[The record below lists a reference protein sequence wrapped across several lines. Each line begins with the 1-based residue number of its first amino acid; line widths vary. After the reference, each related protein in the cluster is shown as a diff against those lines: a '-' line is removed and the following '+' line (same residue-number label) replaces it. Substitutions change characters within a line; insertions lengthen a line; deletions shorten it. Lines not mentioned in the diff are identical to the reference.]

1 MSNKVVED
9 FLDEDDPISGQK
21 FALVSFLSP
30 ENVLEKKELF
40 FFERFLQSYEV
51 EWKVKG
57 LEEFLASKVT
67 AINKELEDK
76 AVQFEKEDKPDL
88 ASTCRSARVKID
100 AVFEDYHAFVRQ
112 KQKDLNKTKI
122 GTAWDDFLFKEQAKL
137 EEEFHAKNN
146 FRTSIRGF
154 KVRAVARDEKEA
166 EIRAKKLQGSDK
178 YHNIYCSEVGKW
190 TPWDPKPHMVENH
203 EYAQEELNN
212 LMKKYKENEDHK
224 TTFFDEQRKAGI
236 QESKARTASA
246 SGAAVGEQ
254 KTSTMTKVEENT
266 VLSPVEAS
274 TSEEV
279 SKGLFSGPADLVLE
293 RKMAAA
299 AAAATASA
307 SVAATGVA
315 ASAEATTVE
324 EVKAVE
330 TKVEEAKVAGE
341 TTP

>member
-57 LEEFLASKVT
+57 LEEFLASKVA
-67 AINKELEDK
+67 AINKELDDK

-88 ASTCRSARVKID
+88 ASTCRSARIKIY

-122 GTAWDDFLFKEQAKL
+122 GTAWDDFLFKEQSKL

-236 QESKARTASA
+236 QESKARTA
-246 SGAAVGEQ
+246 AVIGEQ
-254 KTSTMTKVEENT
+254 KAVTITKIEENT
-266 VLSPVEAS
+266 VLTPVEVS
-274 TSEEV
+274 TSAEV
-279 SKGLFSGPADLVLE
+279 SEGLFSGPADLVLE

-299 AAAATASA
+299 AAAASA
-307 SVAATGVA
+307 A
-315 ASAEATTVE
+315 AEATTVE

-330 TKVEEAKVAGE
+330 TKVEEAKVA
-341 TTP
+341 PK

>member
-1 MSNKVVED
+1 MANKVVED

-88 ASTCRSARVKID
+88 ASTCRSARIKID

-122 GTAWDDFLFKEQAKL
+122 GTAWDDFLFKEQSKL

-236 QESKARTASA
+236 QESKARSATAA
-246 SGAAVGEQ
+246 GAVGEQ

-266 VLSPVEAS
+266 VLTPVEVS
-274 TSEEV
+274 TSAEV
-279 SKGLFSGPADLVLE
+279 REGLFSGPADLVLE

-299 AAAATASA
+299 AAAA
-307 SVAATGVA
+307 
-315 ASAEATTVE
+315 ASAEAKTVE
-324 EVKAVE
+324 EVKAIE
-330 TKVEEAKVAGE
+330 TKVEEAKVTGE
-341 TTP
+341 TAP

>member
-1 MSNKVVED
+1 MASKVVED
-9 FLDEDDPISGQK
+9 FLDEDDAISGQK

-30 ENVLEKKELF
+30 ENVLERKDLF

-51 EWKVKG
+51 DWKIKG

-67 AINKELEDK
+67 SINKELEDK
-76 AVQFEKEDKPDL
+76 AVQFEKEEKPDL
-88 ASTCRSARVKID
+88 ASTCRSARIKID
-100 AVFEDYHAFVRQ
+100 AVFEDYHTFVRQ

-122 GTAWDDFLFKEQAKL
+122 ETAWDDFMFKEQVKL

-178 YHNIYCSEVGKW
+178 YHNIYCAEVGKW
-190 TPWDPKPHMVENH
+190 TPWDPKPHMVENQ

-212 LMKKYKENEDHK
+212 LMKKYKENEDHR

-236 QESKARTASA
+236 QESKART
-246 SGAAVGEQ
+246 
-254 KTSTMTKVEENT
+254 KSTMTKVEESKVEESKENT
-266 VLSPVEAS
+266 VLSPTES
-274 TSEEV
+274 
-279 SKGLFSGPADLVLE
+279 LFSGPADLVLE

-299 AAAATASA
+299 AASV
-307 SVAATGVA
+307 VAA
-315 ASAEATTVE
+315 AEATTVE

-330 TKVEEAKVAGE
+330 EAKSNE
-341 TTP
+341 TPV

>member
-1 MSNKVVED
+1 MANKVVED

-57 LEEFLASKVT
+57 LEEFLASKVAT
-67 AINKELEDK
+67 INKELEDK

-88 ASTCRSARVKID
+88 ASTCRSARIKID

-236 QESKARTASA
+236 QESKARTATA
-246 SGAAVGEQ
+246 SGAVGEQ
-254 KTSTMTKVEENT
+254 KAVTITKVEENT
-266 VLSPVEAS
+266 VLSPMEVS

-299 AAAATASA
+299 AASAASA
-307 SVAATGVA
+307 
-315 ASAEATTVE
+315 AEATTVE

-330 TKVEEAKVAGE
+330 TKVEEAKVTEE
-341 TTP
+341 TSS

>member
-1 MSNKVVED
+1 MANKVVED
-9 FLDEDDPISGQK
+9 FLDEDDAIAGQK

-30 ENVLEKKELF
+30 ENVLERKDLF

-51 EWKVKG
+51 DWKIKG
-57 LEEFLASKVT
+57 LEEFLAAKVT

-76 AVQFEKEDKPDL
+76 ASQFEKEDKPDI
-88 ASTCRSARVKID
+88 AATCRSARIKID

-122 GTAWDDFLFKEQAKL
+122 ETAWDDFLFKEQVKL

-166 EIRAKKLQGSDK
+166 ELRAKKLQGSDK
-178 YHNIYCSEVGKW
+178 YHNIYCAEVGKW
-190 TPWDPKPHMVENH
+190 TPWDPKPHMVENQ

-224 TTFFDEQRKAGI
+224 TAFFDEQRKAGI
-236 QESKARTASA
+236 KESKARTSA
-246 SGAAVGEQ
+246 VIGEQ

-266 VLSPVEAS
+266 ELTPVEVS
-274 TSEEV
+274 PSEEV
-279 SKGLFSGPADLVLE
+279 SKGLFSGAADLVLE

-299 AAAATASA
+299 AAA
-307 SVAATGVA
+307 
-315 ASAEATTVE
+315 EAKTVE

-330 TKVEEAKVAGE
+330 TKVEESKAEETKVS
-341 TTP
+341 P

>member
-1 MSNKVVED
+1 MANKVVED

-88 ASTCRSARVKID
+88 ASTCRSARIKID

-236 QESKARTASA
+236 QESKARS
-246 SGAAVGEQ
+246 AVGAVVPE

-266 VLSPVEAS
+266 VLTPVEVS
-274 TSEEV
+274 TSAEV
-279 SKGLFSGPADLVLE
+279 SEGLFSGPADLVLE

-299 AAAATASA
+299 AAAAS
-307 SVAATGVA
+307 

-330 TKVEEAKVAGE
+330 TKVEEAKVTGV
-341 TTP
+341 TPP

>member
-122 GTAWDDFLFKEQAKL
+122 GTAWDDFLFKEQSKL

-236 QESKARTASA
+236 QESKARSATATATAS
-246 SGAAVGEQ
+246 GAVGEQ
-254 KTSTMTKVEENT
+254 KTVTITKVEENT
-266 VLSPVEAS
+266 VLSPVEVS
-274 TSEEV
+274 TSAEV
-279 SKGLFSGPADLVLE
+279 SEGLFSGPADLVLE

-299 AAAATASA
+299 AAAASA
-307 SVAATGVA
+307 ATTEVAA
-315 ASAEATTVE
+315 AEATTVE

-330 TKVEEAKVAGE
+330 TKVEEAKA
-341 TTP
+341 PAP

>member
-1 MSNKVVED
+1 MANKVVED
-9 FLDEDDPISGQK
+9 FLDEDDAIAGQK

-30 ENVLEKKELF
+30 ENVLERKDLF

-51 EWKVKG
+51 DWKIKG
-57 LEEFLASKVT
+57 LEEFLAAKVT

-76 AVQFEKEDKPDL
+76 ASQFEKEDKPDI
-88 ASTCRSARVKID
+88 AATCRSARIKID

-122 GTAWDDFLFKEQAKL
+122 ETAWDDFLFKEQAKL

-178 YHNIYCSEVGKW
+178 YHNIYCAEVGKW
-190 TPWDPKPHMVENH
+190 TPWDPKPHMVENQ

-224 TTFFDEQRKAGI
+224 TAFFDEQRKAGI
-236 QESKARTASA
+236 KESKARTP
-246 SGAAVGEQ
+246 AVIGEQ

-266 VLSPVEAS
+266 VLSPVEVS
-274 TSEEV
+274 PSEEV
-279 SKGLFSGPADLVLE
+279 SKGLFSGAADLVLE

-299 AAAATASA
+299 AAA
-307 SVAATGVA
+307 
-315 ASAEATTVE
+315 EAKTVE

-330 TKVEEAKVAGE
+330 TKVEESKAEE
-341 TTP
+341 TKSAP

>member
-57 LEEFLASKVT
+57 LEEFLASKVA
-67 AINKELEDK
+67 AINKELDDK

-88 ASTCRSARVKID
+88 ASTCRSARIKID

-122 GTAWDDFLFKEQAKL
+122 GTAWDDFLFKEQSKL

-236 QESKARTASA
+236 QESKARTA
-246 SGAAVGEQ
+246 AVIGEQ
-254 KTSTMTKVEENT
+254 KAVTITKIEENT
-266 VLSPVEAS
+266 VLTPVEVS
-274 TSEEV
+274 TSAEV
-279 SKGLFSGPADLVLE
+279 SEGLFSGPADLVLE

-299 AAAATASA
+299 AAAASA
-307 SVAATGVA
+307 A
-315 ASAEATTVE
+315 AEATTVE

-330 TKVEEAKVAGE
+330 TKVEEAKVA
-341 TTP
+341 P